1 MAAVM
6 PLNISNHEDVRDV
19 SPRALPV
26 AAPEF
31 SVSLALTANDVRES
45 QRLRYRIFAEEMGA
59 RLDTPEPGL
68 DIDAYDAYCRH
79 VIVRDQVTRE
89 VIASTRVLLDT
100 DARLAGGFYSQS
112 EFDVERLLAASGRI
126 LEIGRT
132 CVHPDY
138 RSGAAIGLLWSGL
151 ARFIDIRRYQY
162 LIGCASVPM
171 GANGATAI
179 AAYDLLKDKYL
190 LPEAMRVT
198 PKLPLPERQAADV
211 EQPKAS
217 LPPLL
222 KAYIRLGARIG
233 GEPCWDPLFDCA
245 DLFIVLS
252 PAELE
257 KRYAKHF
264 LGQ

>member
-1 MAAVM
+1 MSAVLAM
-6 PLNISNHEDVRDV
+6 NIADHEAVHGIA
-19 SPRALPV
+19 PRPMGV
-26 AAPEF
+26 AAPEL
-31 SVSLALTANDVRES
+31 SVGLALTAAEKRES

-79 VIVRDQVTRE
+79 IVVRDHATRE
-89 VIASTRVLLDT
+89 VVASTRVLLDT
-100 DARLAGGFYSQS
+100 DARRAGGFYSQS
-112 EFDVERLLAASGRI
+112 EFDIERLLNASGRI

-138 RSGAAIGLLWSGL
+138 RSGAAISLLWSGL
-151 ARFIDIRRYQY
+151 ARCIDIRQYQY

-171 GANGATAI
+171 GANGATAS
-179 AAYDLLKDKYL
+179 AAYELLKEKYL
-190 LPEAMRVT
+190 LPEASRVT
-198 PKLPLPERQAADV
+198 PKLPLPEQLVSDAK
-211 EQPKAS
+211 QPKPS

-252 PAELE
+252 PVELQ

-264 LGQ
+264 LGR

>member
-6 PLNISNHEDVRDV
+6 TNMIDREAIGVV
-19 SPRALPV
+19 SPQP
-26 AAPEF
+26 AAIPEF
-31 SVSLALTANDVRES
+31 SVSLAFTADEVRES
-45 QRLRYRIFAEEMGA
+45 QRLRYRIFAEEMRA
-59 RLDTPEPGL
+59 KLDTPEPGL

-79 VIVRDQVTRE
+79 IIVRDHVTRE
-89 VIASTRVLLDT
+89 VVASTRVLLDA

-112 EFDVERLLAASGRI
+112 EFDIERLLATSGRV

-138 RSGAAIGLLWSGL
+138 RSGAAISLLWSGL
-151 ARFIDIRRYQY
+151 VRFVDIRRYQY

-171 GANGATAI
+171 GVNGTTAS
-179 AAYDLLKDKYL
+179 AAYDMLKDKYL
-190 LPEAMRVT
+190 LPEAVRVT
-198 PKLPLPERQAADV
+198 PKRPLPERTIADV
-211 EQPKAS
+211 EQPKPS

-233 GEPCWDPLFDCA
+233 GEPCWDPSFDCA

-252 PAELE
+252 PAELAM
-257 KRYAKHF
+257 RYARHF
-264 LGQ
+264 LRS

>member
-1 MAAVM
+1 MSAVLTM
-6 PLNISNHEDVRDV
+6 NIADHEVVQRSASRPL
-19 SPRALPV
+19 PAT
-26 AAPEF
+26 PEF
-31 SVSLALTANDVRES
+31 SVGLALTAAEVRES

-59 RLDTPEPGL
+59 RLDTSEPGL
-68 DIDAYDAYCRH
+68 DVDAYDAYCRH
-79 VIVRDQVTRE
+79 LIVRDRATRE
-89 VIASTRVLLDT
+89 VVASTRVLLDA

-112 EFDVERLLAASGRI
+112 EFDIEPLLSTSGRI

-151 ARFIDIRRYQY
+151 ARCIDIRAYQY

-171 GANGATAI
+171 GANGATAVG
-179 AAYDLLKDKYL
+179 AYELLKDKYL
-190 LPEAMRVT
+190 LPEASRVT
-198 PKLPLPERQAADV
+198 PKRPLPHRSLADAERSK
-211 EQPKAS
+211 PS

-233 GEPCWDPLFDCA
+233 GEPCWDPAFDCA

-252 PAELE
+252 PLELQ

-264 LGQ
+264 LGC